1 MAGAEPSVGAGLA
14 ARRLND
20 RAKGSFGIGAKTG
33 GVGGGK
39 EGYLLHGNTLSRIS
53 GKMSIR
59 GLGAFTGV
67 DRELPP
73 PMATIDTDTDNNID
87 MDTGIP
93 PCVVIAGPTASG
105 KSALALSIAA
115 LIGGEIVNADSM
127 QVYRDL
133 PVLTAIPDAADRQA
147 VPHHGYAMIDGA
159 DRHSMARWL
168 DDTRGRVA
176 GIRARGRVPMLVG
189 GTGMY
194 LRAAMEGIAPLPD
207 VPGAIRQQ
215 ATAMLA
221 EMGGAGFRAELRLH
235 DPVLADRLDDG
246 DSQRLIRGME
256 VFMATGQPLSQ
267 WQDTRPEGMIPGSFL
282 CIKVEP
288 PRDILYSRINRRFPQ
303 MLEQGAIDEAK
314 AIASRQL
321 DPSLPLM
328 KAVGLPPILAM
339 LEGSMT
345 HDEMVELACRDTR
358 RLAKRQMTWFRN
370 QYRAEATLDGNE
382 TAQFLESF
390 LPKILP

>member
-1 MAGAEPSVGAGLA
+1 
-14 ARRLND
+14 
-20 RAKGSFGIGAKTG
+20 
-33 GVGGGK
+33 
-39 EGYLLHGNTLSRIS
+39 
-53 GKMSIR
+53 MSIR